1 MFKYL
6 YHEQNN
12 NKHSEN
18 WNLLYSIWAGI
29 ANKRVCAQDKK
40 KKNTYL
46 PLLFKTIWCK
56 NNKPIVYLY
65 TCHYYSNVQK
75 WRLSKF
81 WIFITIYGFFNVFF
95 Y

>member
-46 PLLFKTIWCK
+46 P
-56 NNKPIVYLY
+56 
-65 TCHYYSNVQK
+65 
-75 WRLSKF
+75 
-81 WIFITIYGFFNVFF
+81 
-95 Y
+95 